1 MIHKLPSWVEVG
13 GFLLAVIAG
22 TVNAIGL
29 LGYEHQAFSHL
40 TGLWTSFGL
49 QVGKLDA
56 KAAAHLGLVVASFFL
71 GATLSGLIVRDTA
84 LQLGRR
90 YGVALFVEAN
100 LLFLAMIALNYGSI
114 AGHLLASAACGL
126 QNALASTFSGA
137 VVRTTHVT
145 GLFTDLGIMLGSNL
159 RGKRSDA
166 RRVKLYLL
174 LISGF
179 FLGAVSG
186 GILFGRYSFWAMA
199 FPASLALALSLAY
212 WFYWWVKTRATP
224 AESMEK

>member
-1 MIHKLPSWVEVG
+1 MIHKLPPWVEVG
-13 GFLLAVIAG
+13 GFLLAMIAG

-49 QVGKLDA
+49 QVGKWDG
-56 KAAAHLGLVVASFFL
+56 KAAAHIGLVVSSFFL
-71 GATLSGLIVRDTA
+71 GATLSGVIVRDTA

-90 YGVALFVEAN
+90 YGVALFIEAN
-100 LLFLAMIALNYGSI
+100 LLFLAMFALKSGSI

-159 RGKRSDA
+159 RGKRADA
-166 RRVKLYLL
+166 RRIKLYLL
-174 LISGF
+174 LIAGF
-179 FLGAVSG
+179 FFGAVIG
-186 GILFGRYSFWAMA
+186 GILFGRYSFFAMA
-199 FPASLALALSLAY
+199 FPASLALTLSLTY
-212 WFYWWVKTRATP
+212 WFYWWVKARP
-224 AESMEK
+224 AAPEAE